1 MSSDWNK
8 EVGEVALVKIPK
20 DRWGTLHRRGAV
32 HTAVTG
38 EEAQTYLQ
46 QEALTTGKSRAEEGH
61 TEEPTFGKVTKKI
74 ENCI

>member
-1 MSSDWNK
+1 MSSEWNK
-8 EVGEVALVKIPK
+8 DVGEVALVKIPK
-20 DRWGTLHRRGAV
+20 DWWGTLHLRGAV